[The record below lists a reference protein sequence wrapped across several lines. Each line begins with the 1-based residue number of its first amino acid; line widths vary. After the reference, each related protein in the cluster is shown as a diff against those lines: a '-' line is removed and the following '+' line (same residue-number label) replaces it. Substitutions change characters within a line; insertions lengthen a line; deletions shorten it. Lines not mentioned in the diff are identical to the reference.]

1 MGIGLETCFNRILTS
16 KQILI
21 RLVLLLTITSSI
33 PLFSQGKFDSLL
45 ISIKDLTVPQKIKK
59 LNDFTWDY
67 RNILQEEAIKA
78 AELTLSLSESI
89 DDKSNR
95 AKSLNFL
102 SVIFR
107 DQGEYEKSIALST
120 KALDIAQTAG
130 DWEQQAY
137 SNNNIGTIYRLK
149 GNYPLA
155 LSYIYKALKLFE
167 DNNETAGKAYCTYNI
182 GFVYLR
188 QNNYEKA
195 LEYLE
200 ESVRLREMIGDRA
213 GAIKASGRVADVYV
227 ELGEY
232 EKAIHI
238 YNIVGNYYE
247 ATGDQKSLVYG
258 LNGIATVYEKTKNYS
273 KSLIERYN
281 ALVISRKFNLIEG
294 IITNSSS
301 IGLLEARLGN
311 IKKGKEYLD
320 SALDMTNKYAS
331 STFRL
336 IIYKSFADFYELQKN
351 YNEAYKYLKLYN
363 NEKDSIAKQ
372 EKRTVVAE
380 VEYAYISNKK
390 ERETELIKRDL
401 EIQKTFMKY
410 WIGITVILI
419 LLAIVIGV
427 LYKSKEKSNKKLT
440 ELNQLKDKF
449 FSIIAHDLKNPFHVL
464 INYSQIL
471 DEEKG
476 ELSEEERGQII
487 SALAI
492 SSRNVYQLLENLLLW
507 ARSQT
512 SGITVKSESIS
523 FTNLV
528 DELLTVLQEQA
539 KIKNVKI
546 IKEFNDV
553 DLIKTDPDILKTI
566 LRNLIS
572 NAIKYTSKD
581 ELIKIIS
588 TFEANYLKITI
599 IDSGIGI
606 DEKIRPQLFSFSN
619 LSSTLG
625 TKGEK
630 GTGLGLII
638 CREFVEKL
646 GGKIW
651 VEPNEPKGSKFI
663 FTIPI
668 TSQKQRLKTTPSS
681 VNLSTF

>member
-1 MGIGLETCFNRILTS
+1 LGIGLETCFNRILTS

-21 RLVLLLTITSSI
+21 RLVFLLTITSAI
-33 PLFSQGKFDSLL
+33 PLSSQGKLDSLL

-89 DDKSNR
+89 DDKPNR

-102 SVIFR
+102 SVLFR

-155 LSYIYKALKLFE
+155 LSYIYKALKIFE
-167 DNNETAGKAYCTYNI
+167 DNEDNVGKSYCTYNI

-200 ESVRLREMIGDRA
+200 ETVRLREIINDKE
-213 GAIKASGRVADVYV
+213 GAIKARGRAADVYV

-232 EKAIHI
+232 DKAIKI
-238 YNIVGNYYE
+238 YHEVGKAY
-247 ATGDQKSLVYG
+247 AALGDQKSLIYG
-258 LNGIATVYEKTKNYS
+258 LNGIATVYEKTKNYR
-273 KSLIERYN
+273 KALPERYN
-281 ALVISRKFNLIEG
+281 ALLISRKFNFIEG
-294 IITNSSS
+294 IVINSSL
-301 IGLLEARLGN
+301 IGVLEARLGN
-311 IKKGKEYLD
+311 YLKGKAYLD
-320 SALDMTNKYAS
+320 SALDITNKFS
-331 STFRL
+331 SSVFRL
-336 IIYKSFADFYELQKN
+336 QVYKNYSDFYELQKN
-351 YNEAYKYLKLYN
+351 YNESYKYLKLYID
-363 NEKDSIAKQ
+363 EKDSIAKQ

-401 EIQKTFMKY
+401 DTQKTFIKY
-410 WIGITVILI
+410 WIGITIILVVF
-419 LLAIVIGV
+419 AIAIGF
-427 LYKSKEKSNKKLT
+427 LYKSKEKANKKLT

-449 FSIIAHDLKNPFHVL
+449 FSIVAHDLKNPFHVL

-471 DEEKG
+471 DEDKG
-476 ELSEEERGQII
+476 ELSKEERDQII

-492 SSRNVYQLLENLLLW
+492 SSRNVYGLLENLLLW
-507 ARSQT
+507 SRSQT
-512 SGITVKSESIS
+512 NGVTVKSEATS
-523 FTNLV
+523 FVKLI
-528 DELLTVLQEQA
+528 DEILMVLQEQA
-539 KIKNVKI
+539 KLKNVKI
-546 IKEFNDV
+546 IKELNYTDS
-553 DLIKTDPDILKTI
+553 INTDPDILKTV

-572 NAIKYTSKD
+572 NAIKYTTND
-581 ELIKIIS
+581 DWIKIS
-588 TFEANYLKITI
+588 SSFENNNLKITI
-599 IDSGIGI
+599 TDNGIGI
-606 DEKIRPQLFSFSN
+606 DEKIRPQLFSLSN
-619 LSSTLG
+619 LSSTAG
-625 TKGEK
+625 TSGEK

-651 VEPNEPKGSKFI
+651 IEPNVPTGSRFI
-663 FTIPI
+663 FTIPV
-668 TSQKQRLKTTPSS
+668 SS
-681 VNLSTF
+681 KI